1 MKKVALAVVLVWL
14 FLMGLCAVA
23 QAGNKTLTF
32 EWNQDMSAGFA
43 GWKLYKATAPNVAV
57 SAANLFATLPYGGTP
72 STSYT
77 ADQPLTSPDGQTI
90 TYYFVLTAFDT
101 SGNESPKS
109 NEVSAPID
117 FQAPG
122 APNTLTVIVKSVP
135 AP

>member
-14 FLMGLCAVA
+14 FLMALCAVA
-23 QAGNKTLTF
+23 QAGSKTLTF
-32 EWNQDMSAGFA
+32 EWNQEMSTGFA

-57 SAANLFATLPYGGTP
+57 SAANLFATIPYGGTP
-72 STSYT
+72 STAYT
-77 ADQPLTSPDGQTI
+77 SSQTLTSPDGQTV

-101 SGNESPKS
+101 AGNESAKS
-109 NEVSAPID
+109 NEVNAPID

-122 APNTLTVIVKSVP
+122 SPNTLKVTVTA